1 MEKEG
6 REGVKIVALSV
17 FEFKDATDDQGG
29 ASCKVVRS
37 SGAIDRLMM
46 FKVAIAA

>member
-17 FEFKDATDDQGG
+17 FDFKDATDDQG

-46 FKVAIAA
+46 FKMAIAA